1 MVKYETYI
9 FEYEKNEKI
18 RWLAEVIAEQ
28 RQEIEK
34 LRTELRQAESELAER
49 VEVSI

>member
-18 RWLAEVIAEQ
+18 RWLAEVIAE
-28 RQEIEK
+28 
-34 LRTELRQAESELAER
+34 LRTELRQAESELAKR
-49 VEVSI
+49 IEVAI

>member
-1 MVKYETYI
+1 MKYRTYLY
-9 FEYEKNEKI
+9 EYEKNEKI

-28 RQEIEK
+28 RQEIER

>member
-1 MVKYETYI
+1 MKYETYLY
-9 FEYEKNEKI
+9 EYEKNEKI

-28 RQEIEK
+28 RQEIER